1 MKGKR
6 HFEEVMKFQ
15 ICLRGQFSLSH
26 SKAEDGDTSPG
37 SGTSDKPHEETKHG
51 WASCQAVKG
60 RHSNCKTSGE
70 EEELWAELANQGKE
84 AAGGAGPCRKSA

>member
-6 HFEEVMKFQ
+6 HFEEVTKFQ

-51 WASCQAVKG
+51 
-60 RHSNCKTSGE
+60 
-70 EEELWAELANQGKE
+70 
-84 AAGGAGPCRKSA
+84 